1 MVFVTCNVFFFIQYY
16 FRLKFVVSSMMVCI
30 CKQEARSMERFIEQ
44 FPHIFQHQSS
54 SICALVLPDIFLTHA
69 NFFFLT
75 FLQLERGQLLCI
87 SPYLVKRRKQHFHHL
102 AQYGIDLILGVN
114 GFIWIG
120 EHVGTKDDMVVDQ
133 IDKSEEPN
141 SNPEGSEICE
151 QEDSHTPLEIRQ
163 YICRV
168 ANAVRVLST
177 LNFMVTVE
185 VITEIVDLS
194 ISQNHEIHDML
205 GAEFYVLVAE
215 KEVQRRL
222 ATKKR

>member
-1 MVFVTCNVFFFIQYY
+1 MLVFFF
-16 FRLKFVVSSMMVCI
+16 LLS
-30 CKQEARSMERFIEQ
+30 
-44 FPHIFQHQSS
+44 
-54 SICALVLPDIFLTHA
+54 
-69 NFFFLT
+69 

-102 AQYGIDLILGVN
+102 VQYGIDLILGVN

-120 EHVGTKDDMVVDQ
+120 EHVSAKDDMVVDQ
-133 IDKSEEPN
+133 VEKFEEQIA
-141 SNPEGSEICE
+141 NPEGSEICK
-151 QEDSHTPLEIRQ
+151 QEESHTPLEIRQ
-163 YICRV
+163 FICRV

-222 ATKKR
+222 STKTR